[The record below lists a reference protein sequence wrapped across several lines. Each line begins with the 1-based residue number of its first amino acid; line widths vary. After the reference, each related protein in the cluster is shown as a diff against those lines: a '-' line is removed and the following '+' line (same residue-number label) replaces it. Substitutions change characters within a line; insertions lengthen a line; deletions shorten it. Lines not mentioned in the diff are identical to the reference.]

1 VSSRSVAQ
9 PARRTIVFFWPV
21 VPLAVI
27 VIGAASLASTDGPFL
42 HDTAVTDLVY
52 LLFVLGLYVFVGNSG
67 VFSFG
72 HIAFA
77 AIGAYAAGIFAVP
90 VATKAQLFSSMPSA
104 LVHLHSSSL
113 VATLIGGGVAALVGA
128 LTSIP
133 LMRLNGLAAS
143 LATFS
148 LLIIVHVVAQN
159 LNQVTNGQ
167 SAMTGVPTTTT
178 KTQMIV
184 WCLIGIVVAYLFQQ
198 STWGLR
204 LRASREDSVAAR
216 ASGISVYFERRVAWT
231 LSAFYMGIGGALYGQ
246 FLGTFSPDAFYLD
259 ITFLIIAMLVIG
271 GTTSLAG
278 AVIGSV
284 FVSVA
289 SELLRRVEIGPHIGP
304 LHIPARPGVQAVGL
318 ALIMLLILILRPG
331 GITRGHEIHWPLNRL
346 LRTSAM
352 EAAAETG
359 LGRQTHTDVA
369 AD

>member
-1 VSSRSVAQ
+1 LFA
-9 PARRTIVFFWPV
+9 FLWPV

-27 VIGAASLASTDGPFL
+27 VVAAASLASTDGPFL

-77 AIGAYAAGIFAVP
+77 AIGAYAAGIFAIP
-90 VATKAQLFSSMPSA
+90 VETKAELFSSMPSA

-113 VATLIGGGVAALVGA
+113 VATLIGGAVAALAGA

-143 LATFS
+143 LATFA

-167 SAMTGVPTTTT
+167 SAMTGVPMTTT

-184 WCLIGIVVAYLFQQ
+184 WCLLGIVVAYLFQQ

-216 ASGISVYFERRVAWT
+216 ASGIGVYFERRVAWI
-231 LSAFYMGIGGALYGQ
+231 LSAFYMGVGGALYGQ

-271 GTTSLAG
+271 GMTSLAG

-289 SELLRRVEIGPHIGP
+289 SELLRRLEIGPHIGP

-318 ALIMLLILILRPG
+318 ALIMLLTLILRPG
-331 GITRGHEIHWPLNRL
+331 GITGGREIPRPPNRL
-346 LRTSAM
+346 LRSSKMTPAHGSGVGR
-352 EAAAETG
+352 AAPS
-359 LGRQTHTDVA
+359 DVA
-369 AD
+369 AE

>member
-1 VSSRSVAQ
+1 MTARPVAQ
-9 PARRTIVFFWPV
+9 LGRRILIFWWPV
-21 VPLAVI
+21 IALAAI
-27 VIGAASLASTDGPFL
+27 VVAASSLSSTDGPFL
-42 HDTAVTDLVY
+42 QDTAVTDLVY
-52 LLFVLGLYVFVGNSG
+52 LLFVLGLYVFAGNSG

-77 AIGAYAAGIFAVP
+77 AIGAYAAGIFAIP

-104 LVHLHSSSL
+104 LVHLHTSSL
-113 VATLIGGGVAALVGA
+113 VATLIGGGVAAFAGL

-143 LATFS
+143 LATFA

-178 KTQMIV
+178 KTEMIV
-184 WCLIGIVVAYLFQQ
+184 WCLLGIAVAYLFQQ

-204 LRASREDSVAAR
+204 LRASREDAVAAR
-216 ASGISVYFERRVAWT
+216 ASGISVYFERRAAWI
-231 LSAFYMGIGGALYGQ
+231 LSTFYMGIGGALYGQ

-289 SELLRRVEIGPHIGP
+289 SELLRRLELGPHIGP
-304 LHIPARPGVQAVGL
+304 LHIPGRPGVQAVGL
-318 ALIMLLILILRPG
+318 ALIMLLTLLLRPG
-331 GITRGHEIHWPLNRL
+331 GIAGGREIHWPLNRL
-346 LRTSAM
+346 LPRPVVSTAPEVEVGRPARTD
-352 EAAAETG
+352 AAAE
-359 LGRQTHTDVA
+359 
-369 AD
+369 